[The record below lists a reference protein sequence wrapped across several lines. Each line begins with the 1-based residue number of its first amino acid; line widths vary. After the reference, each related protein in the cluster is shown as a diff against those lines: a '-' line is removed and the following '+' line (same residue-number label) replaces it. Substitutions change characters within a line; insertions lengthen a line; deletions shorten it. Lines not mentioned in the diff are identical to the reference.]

1 MQGLGT
7 FSWFEHHLNQTNHA
21 QHYCAAPD
29 LAPVPDGSTAGELIP
44 ELARYGLQQ
53 LIELEVAAVLGADRH
68 ERTEERLGY
77 RNGYRSRSLTT
88 QVGDID
94 LLIPKLRAGSFIPSI
109 LEPRRRIDQ
118 ALYAVIMEAYIG
130 GVSTRK
136 VDSLVAALGSQSGIS
151 KSQVSRICQEI
162 DQQVQAFLARPLE
175 SSSYAYVYLDAT
187 YLKGRLGKAQ
197 QVCSRAV
204 VVAMGVNED
213 GRRELLGLKVGDSE
227 SETFWAEF
235 ISHLKERG
243 LDGVKLVISDAHS
256 GLTKAIRRQ
265 LQGSVWQRCR
275 VHFARNLLQCV
286 PKAHQ
291 GMVTAALRSVFAQET
306 AEEIQS
312 RWDDLA
318 ASLAERFPKAAGLMH
333 EAKEDVL
340 AFRHFP
346 KEHWKKIWST
356 NLLERVNEEIKRRT
370 RVVGIFPND
379 PAITRLVGAVLL
391 EQHEHWQLEG
401 RRMFSAESMA
411 TIPEL
416 GDIPTLQTLSA

>member
-1 MQGLGT
+1 
-7 FSWFEHHLNQTNHA
+7 
-21 QHYCAAPD
+21 
-29 LAPVPDGSTAGELIP
+29 
-44 ELARYGLQQ
+44 
-53 LIELEVAAVLGADRH
+53 
-68 ERTEERLGY
+68 
-77 RNGYRSRSLTT
+77 
-88 QVGDID
+88 
-94 LLIPKLRAGSFIPSI
+94 
-109 LEPRRRIDQ
+109 
-118 ALYAVIMEAYIG
+118 
-130 GVSTRK
+130 
-136 VDSLVAALGSQSGIS
+136 LVAALGSQSGIS

-162 DQQVQAFLARPLE
+162 DQQVQAFLNRPLE
-175 SSSYAYVYLDAT
+175 GSGYAYVYLDAT

-227 SETFWAEF
+227 SESFWAEF
-235 ISHLKERG
+235 ISHLRERG
-243 LDGVKLVISDAHS
+243 LSGVKLVISDAHS

-265 LQGSVWQRCR
+265 LQGCVWQRCR

-291 GMVTAALRSVFAQET
+291 GMVTAALRSVFAQESE
-306 AEEIQS
+306 EEIES

-318 ASLAERFPKAAGLMH
+318 ASLAERFPKAAALMH

-346 KEHWKKIWST
+346 QPHWKKVWST

-379 PAITRLVGAVLL
+379 AAIIRLVGAVLL

-411 TIPEL
+411 AIPDL
-416 GDIPTLQTLSA
+416 DDIPALLSARA

>member
-1 MQGLGT
+1 LRT
-7 FSWFEHHLNQTNHA
+7 TSTRQTIPKTHSA
-21 QHYCAAPD
+21 SPE
-29 LAPVPDGSTAGELIP
+29 LASLLDGSSAGELIP
-44 ELARYGLQQ
+44 ELARHGLQQ
-53 LIELEVAAVLGADRH
+53 LIELELTAFLGADWH
-68 ERTEERLGY
+68 ERTEERLGH
-77 RNGYRSRSLTT
+77 RNGYRPRTLTT
-88 QVGDID
+88 QVGD
-94 LLIPKLRAGSFIPSI
+94 LALQIPKLRAGSFLPTI
-109 LEPRRRIDQ
+109 LEPRRRVDQ
-118 ALYAVIMEAYIG
+118 ALDAVIMEAYIG

-136 VDSLVAALGSQSGIS
+136 VDSLVSALGSQSGIS
-151 KSQVSRICQEI
+151 KSQVSRICQDI
-162 DQQVQAFLARPLE
+162 DQQVQAFLGRPLE
-175 SSSYAYVYLDAT
+175 SSSYAYLDAT

-235 ISHLKERG
+235 ITHLKERG
-243 LDGVKLVISDAHS
+243 LAGVKLVISDAHA
-256 GLTKAIRRQ
+256 GLTKAIGRQ

-291 GMVTAALRSVFAQET
+291 GMVTAALRSVFTQET
-306 AEEIQS
+306 AEEIES
-312 RWDDLA
+312 HWDDLA
-318 ASLAERFPKAAGLMH
+318 ASLAERFPKAAALMH

-346 KEHWKKIWST
+346 KDHWRKIWST
-356 NLLERVNEEIKRRT
+356 NLLERINVAQRGALGSAVIKRRT

-379 PAITRLVGAVLL
+379 AAITRLVGAVLL

-401 RRMFSAESMA
+401 RRMFFAESMA

-416 GDIPTLQTLSA
+416 DAIPALQALSA